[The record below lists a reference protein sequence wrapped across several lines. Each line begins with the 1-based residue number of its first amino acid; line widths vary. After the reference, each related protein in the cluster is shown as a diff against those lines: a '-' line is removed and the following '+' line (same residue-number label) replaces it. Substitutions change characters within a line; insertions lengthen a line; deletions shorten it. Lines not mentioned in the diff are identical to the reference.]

1 MRNILDQVKLRR
13 FVKRIRL
20 SGARYSSI
28 ALLFSAS
35 ACGIGAAPH
44 NGLLIMG
51 SPEAIRAWNDGQTG
65 LVSTGKASPD
75 KLTDYHATRVAE
87 EQEYTRRAT
96 APGFMSQLFGGAK

>member
-1 MRNILDQVKLRR
+1 MRNILDQVKIRR
-13 FVKRIRL
+13 FVRRMRATGI
-20 SGARYSSI
+20 RYSSI

-35 ACGIGAAPH
+35 ACGFGAAPH

-65 LVSTGKASPD
+65 LVTTGKASPD

-87 EQEYTRRAT
+87 EQEFTRRET
-96 APGFMSQLFGGAK
+96 APGFLSQIFGGAK

>member
-1 MRNILDQVKLRR
+1 MRHILDQVKLRR
-13 FVKRIRL
+13 FVKRVR
-20 SGARYSSI
+20 SNGVRYSSI
-28 ALLFSAS
+28 ALLFGAS

-65 LVSTGKASPD
+65 LVTTGKASPD
-75 KLTDYHATRVAE
+75 KLTDYNAIRKMEEAE
-87 EQEYTRRAT
+87 RTQRET